1 MDEINSQFGRLSTS
15 AAEWRPG
22 AAGPAATSRSVV
34 SPGEEGSH
42 EGTASGGGGGS
53 DLRAAAVKEFV
64 PGQGWSSKG
73 ENEKNVQTMRHGVAK
88 SLILPNSA
96 LPICVVSFVHFFV
109 RVVPSGTPYQQNPD
123 SDKQEQEQEQQHML
137 YDSTV
142 PAGPTESPL
151 PSFRAL
157 HSMGISD
164 DNWRHHRDLSLEA
177 MRQMDPDD
185 ARHKAIPPPYCNAY
199 CLEEEDPQKRRSS
212 FGYPSSTFQVTSRE
226 DGHLYCIHRFD
237 NVRSVSPKIAAAVL
251 ERWTGIS
258 SSSAAVQEHPGIVP
272 FYHCFVSQRAV
283 FFVHQYIPGART
295 LLERLGG
302 PLSEPVLWSCIAQL
316 VSTIRAIHGSNL
328 AARVLDL
335 RHVLSNTDAV
345 ASRLRLRLN
354 CLGIVD
360 ALDFESRKHVVDL
373 QRQDIRDLGYLML
386 SLASGT
392 EITAKTDPE
401 TVGRC
406 EAFLAQ
412 NYSRDLHNLAMTLIR
427 SSLPTAAA
435 TRSSPP
441 SLSIVDVSR
450 AVAQIRSFDEQDA
463 VYRSLDLNERLLSA
477 EYESGRALRLMLK
490 LGFVN
495 ERPEFGPNR
504 RWSQSGDCYVLTLFR
519 DYVFHQADGA
529 GNPIMNLGH
538 VMSALN
544 KLDAADEEKIVL
556 SSRDGK
562 SLLVV
567 SYADVARCLEN
578 AFAELCSGSVPPS
591 ALQY

>member
-1 MDEINSQFGRLSTS
+1 VNFL
-15 AAEWRPG
+15 
-22 AAGPAATSRSVV
+22 VV
-34 SPGEEGSH
+34 SAPKLIPYCTLLHVFFIILVVHLLCLYE
-42 EGTASGGGGGS
+42 
-53 DLRAAAVKEFV
+53 LV
-64 PGQGWSSKG
+64 P
-73 ENEKNVQTMRHGVAK
+73 A
-88 SLILPNSA
+88 
-96 LPICVVSFVHFFV
+96 
-109 RVVPSGTPYQQNPD
+109 GTPAYQQN
-123 SDKQEQEQEQQHML
+123 SDGNNDEQDQQQQHEQLQDHLMPF
-137 YDSTV
+137 DSTV
-142 PAGPTESPL
+142 PSGPTESPL

-157 HSMGISD
+157 HSMGLSD

-177 MRQMDPDD
+177 LRQMDPDD

-212 FGYPSSTFQVTSRE
+212 FGYPSLTFQVTSRE

-251 ERWTGIS
+251 ERWTAGS
-258 SSSAAVQEHPGIVP
+258 SSTSTITSTSVVQEHPGIVP
-272 FYHCFVSQRAV
+272 LYRCFVSQRAV

-316 VSTIRAIHGSNL
+316 VSTIRTIHGNNL
-328 AARVLDL
+328 AVRVLDL

-392 EITAKTDPE
+392 EINAKTDPE

-406 EAFLAQ
+406 EAFLTQ

-427 SSLPTAAA
+427 SSLPTAATA
-435 TRSSPP
+435 RSSPP

-477 EYESGRALRLMLK
+477 EYESGRALRLLLK

-529 GNPIMNLGH
+529 GNPVMNLGH

-544 KLDAADEEKIVL
+544 KLDAADEERIVL

-578 AFAELCSGSVPPS
+578 AYGELCSGSVPPS